1 MMKETYKY
9 KERVC
14 LNEWA
19 QKIYESQSE
28 SKSDAHAQKF
38 IQFSHS
44 RNPNT
49 ILNIF
54 NKKKKKEE
62 GSVYQFNYFII
73 SLGKYRTRH
82 FSFYPAFQLH
92 NRTQTLCDPTI
103 PIPNKFHDYYFHKF
117 QKCIQSYSIH
127 STVPNCIT
135 KFTLRWVEAPLTAIQ
150 LPIPHKTLWNPA

>member
-1 MMKETYKY
+1 MNGRKRFM
-9 KERVC
+9 
-14 LNEWA
+14 NH
-19 QKIYESQSE
+19 SQNLKVTLTL
-28 SKSDAHAQKF
+28 KSSYSSHTPG
-38 IQFSHS
+38 IQTQYLIFS
-44 RNPNT
+44 
-49 ILNIF
+49 I
-54 NKKKKKEE
+54 KKKKKEE

-127 STVPNCIT
+127 STVLNCIT
-135 KFTLRWVEAPLTAIQ
+135 KFTLR
-150 LPIPHKTLWNPA
+150 